1 MIECVKEQSSK
12 RIVKNRMLK
21 KYKQPMLIQHNSIKN
36 PIKCI

>member
-21 KYKQPMLIQHNSIKN
+21 KYKQPM
-36 PIKCI
+36 